1 MFSMWDNYPPNSL
14 AISRKKYES
23 GVLEIVTA
31 WIDNVSLMA
40 DWESTRFRIF
50 LTWPSFKA
58 HLSSSFLVSR
68 WSEIITIVGRT
79 GNAEDLIDSL
89 RRLTAVSRLSSS
101 LLALQVLKSSKNI
114 LACIFP
120 SSVVFTGFKVLGFF
134 SLLDTTNAT
143 WSLLESGHR
152 REFKE
157 IARVY
162 SNVLSSKPSKGLAFS
177 QTNLSEMS
185 KTKQILTLERFTQG
199 GGRTCSWNIPEPQR
213 WAPSSTL

>member
-1 MFSMWDNYPPNSL
+1 MFSMCESYPPNSF

-50 LTWPSFKA
+50 LTYPSFNA

-68 WSEIITIVGRT
+68 WSEMTTIVGRT

-89 RRLTAVSRLSSS
+89 SRLTAVSRLSSS
-101 LLALQVLKSSKNI
+101 LLALQVRKSSKNI
-114 LACIFP
+114 FTCIFP
-120 SSVVFTGFKVLGFF
+120 SSFMLTGFKVLGFF

-152 REFKE
+152 REFKDK
-157 IARVY
+157 AKVY
-162 SNVLSSKPSKGLAFS
+162 SNVLSSKPSAGFEFS
-177 QTNLSEMS
+177 QTNLSEIS
-185 KTKQILTLERFTQG
+185 KTKQILTLERFKQG
-199 GGRTCSWNIPEPQR
+199 GGRTCSWSIPEPQR
-213 WAPSSTL
+213 CTPSSAL